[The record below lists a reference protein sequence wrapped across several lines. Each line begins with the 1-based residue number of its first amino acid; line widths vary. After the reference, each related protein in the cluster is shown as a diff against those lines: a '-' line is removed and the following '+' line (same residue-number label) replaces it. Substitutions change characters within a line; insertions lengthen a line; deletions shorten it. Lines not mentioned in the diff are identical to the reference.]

1 VRPDP
6 GRLVAVD
13 AAAIAVVSVAICL
26 SSKALLLMTVL
37 VPAVIV
43 LRTALVLLL
52 ARGEGPGPGAE
63 LALLAVCTLLGGFND
78 WNSVCNHGIYDY
90 TVPHYV
96 AWSEIPVWILLF
108 WGLIL
113 RFIARL
119 ARWDAL
125 GAPERISNRVGIG
138 QLGIDNP
145 LLKVIA
151 ELVLVLATR
160 QTIYRLYLDPI
171 WSWAPLA
178 AALVVF
184 LVFFRPTAHDFKLLG
199 LFLLGGPLIEVLYI
213 QVGDLHRY
221 HLGWLG
227 GVPLW
232 IALWWL
238 VIVLIWKDVA
248 FRIERALRLGFGKRE
263 MGGAR

>member
-1 VRPDP
+1 MKPEP

-13 AAAIAVVSVAICL
+13 AAAIAAVSVAICL
-26 SSKALLLMTVL
+26 FSKALLLMTVL

-43 LRTALVLLL
+43 LRTVAVLLL
-52 ARGEGPGPGAE
+52 DRGEGPGIKVE
-63 LALLAVCTLLGGFND
+63 LIFLVICTLLGGFND
-78 WNSVCNHGIYDY
+78 WNSVCNHQIYDY

-96 AWSEIPVWILLF
+96 SWSTIPLWMLLY

-125 GAPERISNRVGIG
+125 GPPEQICNRVG
-138 QLGIDNP
+138 LGALSIDNP

-160 QTIYRLYLDPI
+160 QTIYRLFQDPI
-171 WSWAPLA
+171 WSWVPFA
-178 AALVVF
+178 AALVLF
-184 LVFFRPTAHDFKLLG
+184 LVLFKPSAHDLKLLG
-199 LFLLGGPLIEVLYI
+199 LFLLGRPLIEVLYI

-221 HLGWLG
+221 HLGWIG
-227 GVPLW
+227 GVPVW

-238 VIVLIWKDVA
+238 VIVLIWKDIA
-248 FRIERALRLGFGKRE
+248 FRVERALRLGFG
-263 MGGAR
+263 ARKLSEAA